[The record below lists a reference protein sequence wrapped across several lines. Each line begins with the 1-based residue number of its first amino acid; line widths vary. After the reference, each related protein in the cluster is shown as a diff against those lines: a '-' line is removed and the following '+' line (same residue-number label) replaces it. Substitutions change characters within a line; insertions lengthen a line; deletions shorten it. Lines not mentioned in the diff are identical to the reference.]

1 MSDRPDCDEIRELA
15 PELAL
20 GTVTGDER
28 ARALEH
34 LAGCPQCRAIVQEMS
49 DVSDE
54 LLLAAPA
61 LEPPVGFESRMME
74 RYRFGHQKKPRR
86 VAMLLAA
93 AAVLLAAGGGGT
105 YLALRSNID
114 FANHYRRVFAA
125 AQGEYFASSPL
136 YSGDRPLGQAFAY
149 QGSPSW
155 VFVVLDGANT
165 AHRYNVKLVTRN
177 GREIPLGSFTRTP
190 GTTSWGRALPV
201 DLRSVWTVR
210 LTPDTGPTLEAEF
223 RHQ

>member
-1 MSDRPDCDEIRELA
+1 MSARPGCDEVRELA

-20 GTVTGDER
+20 GIASGEER

-34 LAGCPQCRAIVQEMS
+34 LAVCPECRVLVEEMS

-61 LEPPVGFESRMME
+61 LEPPVGFESRMID
-74 RYRFGHQKKPRR
+74 RFRARRRKPRL
-86 VAMLLAA
+86 AMILAA
-93 AAVLLAAGGGGT
+93 AALLLAVGAGGT
-105 YLALRSNID
+105 YLALRPD
-114 FANHYRRVFAA
+114 VRFANHYRQVFAA
-125 AQGEYFASSPL
+125 AQGQYFASSPL

-165 AHRYNVKLVTRN
+165 ASRYKVKLVTRN
-177 GREIPLGSFTRTP
+177 GTEIPLGSFTRTP
-190 GTTSWGRALPV
+190 GTTSWGKALPV

-210 LTPDTGPTLEAEF
+210 VVPDHGSTLEAEF
-223 RHQ
+223 SRQ

>member
-1 MSDRPDCDEIRELA
+1 MNAKTDCDEVRELA

-20 GTVTGDER
+20 GIASGEER

-34 LAGCPQCRAIVQEMS
+34 LAVCPACRAFVEEMS

-54 LLLAAPA
+54 LLLLAPA
-61 LEPPVGFESRMME
+61 LEPPVGFESRMIDS
-74 RYRFGHQKKPRR
+74 YRARRKKPRL
-86 VAMLLAA
+86 AMVLAA
-93 AAVLLAAGGGGT
+93 AALLLFAGAGAT
-105 YLALRSNID
+105 YLALRHD
-114 FANHYRRVFAA
+114 VRFADHYRKVFAA
-125 AQGEYFASSPL
+125 AQGQYFASSPL

-165 AHRYNVKLVTRN
+165 AHNYRVKLVTRN
-177 GREIPLGSFTRTP
+177 GTEIPLGSFTRTV
-190 GTTSWGRALPV
+190 GTTSWGKALPV

-210 LTPDTGPTLEAEF
+210 VVPDRGSTLEAEF
-223 RHQ
+223 SRR

>member
-1 MSDRPDCDEIRELA
+1 MSTNPDCNEVRDLA
-15 PELAL
+15 AELAL
-20 GTVTGDER
+20 GIASGEER

-34 LAGCPQCRAIVQEMS
+34 LASCPQCRAIVQEMS
-49 DVSDE
+49 DASDE
-54 LLLAAPA
+54 LLLAAPV
-61 LEPPVGFESRMME
+61 LEPPVGFEGRMIE
-74 RYRFGHQKKPRR
+74 RYRAGMRKKPRL
-86 VAMLLAA
+86 AMILAA
-93 AAVLLAAGGGGT
+93 AALLLAVGAGGT
-105 YLALRSNID
+105 YLALRSD
-114 FANHYRRVFAA
+114 VRFADHYREVFAA

-165 AHRYNVKLVTRN
+165 AHRYDVKLVERS
-177 GREIPLGSFTRTP
+177 GREISLGSFKQLP

-210 LTPDTGPTLEAEF
+210 LVPETGSTLEAEF
-223 RHQ
+223 SR

>member
-1 MSDRPDCDEIRELA
+1 MSTRSGCDEVQELA

-20 GTVTGDER
+20 GIASGEER

-34 LAGCPQCRAIVQEMS
+34 LVACPACRVIVEEMS

-61 LEPPVGFESRMME
+61 LEPPLGFESRMID
-74 RYRFGHQKKPRR
+74 RYRAGKSGKPRL
-86 VAMLLAA
+86 AMILAA
-93 AAVLLAAGGGGT
+93 AALLLAAGAGGS
-105 YLALRSNID
+105 YLALRPD
-114 FANHYRRVFAA
+114 VRFANHYRHVFAA
-125 AQGEYFASSPL
+125 AQGQYFASSPL

-165 AHRYNVKLVTRN
+165 ANRYKVKLVTRN
-177 GREIPLGSFTRTP
+177 GTEIGLGSFTRSA
-190 GTTSWGRALPV
+190 GTTSWGKALPV

-210 LTPDTGPTLEAEF
+210 LVPDHGSTLEAEF
-223 RHQ
+223 SRH

>member
-1 MSDRPDCDEIRELA
+1 MSARSDCDEVRELA

-20 GTVTGDER
+20 GIASGEER

-34 LAGCPQCRAIVQEMS
+34 LAACPACRVLVEEMS

-61 LEPPVGFESRMME
+61 LEPPVGFESRMIE
-74 RYRFGHQKKPRR
+74 RYRGRRRKPRL
-86 VAMLLAA
+86 AMMLAA
-93 AAVLLAAGGGGT
+93 AALLLAAGAGGS
-105 YLALRSNID
+105 YLALRHD
-114 FANHYRRVFAA
+114 VRFANHYRHVFAA
-125 AQGEYFASSPL
+125 AQGQYFASSPL

-155 VFVVLDGANT
+155 VFVVLDGANS
-165 AHRYNVKLVTRN
+165 AQKYHVKLVTRN
-177 GREIPLGSFTRTP
+177 GTEIPLGSFTRTA
-190 GTTSWGRALPV
+190 GTTSWGKALPV

-210 LTPDTGPTLEAEF
+210 VVPDRGSTLEAEF
-223 RHQ
+223 SRR